1 MEQPEAQKSN
11 KKEDKITI
19 KRIKRNPTDEAGN
32 YYI

>member
-1 MEQPEAQKSN
+1 MEQPEAQKNS
-11 KKEDKITI
+11 KKGDKVNI